1 MQTSS
6 KTIWLWL
13 VINTFRWLWIGF
25 LVDCS
30 REMLSLLLGV
40 HLIIMLL
47 FCNSENIIGLIE
59 RGLVNLCQLLRFVNF
74 FWNEDLPARRKK
86 RTCALLG
93 DICRM
98 IGKPSLIPAPP
109 PPPPPPPPDF
119 LRESPLR
126 PLRTPGPGALASCG
140 AARGCVRT
148 RCFLSAL
155 SSAPGTAPLAE
166 QGRSKNER
174 ALAPGHKTS
183 AVVERWPPLIFI
195 PAFLFFKGHLKTW
208 FLKQFYH

>member
-1 MQTSS
+1 MQKSS
-6 KTIWLWL
+6 KTIWLCL

-30 REMLSLLLGV
+30 REMLMSLLLSV

-59 RGLVNLCQLLRFVNF
+59 RGLVNLCQLFRFVNF

-86 RTCALLG
+86 CTCALLG

-98 IGKPSLIPAPP
+98 IGKPSLIPPP
-109 PPPPPPPPDF
+109 
-119 LRESPLR
+119 RTSSESPLR

-140 AARGCVRT
+140 AACGCVCT

-183 AVVERWPPLIFI
+183 AVVERWPPLTFN
-195 PAFLFFKGHLKTW
+195 PSFLFFKGHLKTW